1 MRKSK
6 ASDRARPSGH
16 AGEGAASALK
26 EMLRRQ
32 AGNPTPG
39 TDSSNPVERE
49 RDPPRSEPR
58 PPSHRSLH

>member
-6 ASDRARPSGH
+6 APDRGRPSGH

-32 AGNPTPG
+32 SGKPAPG
-39 TDSSNPVERE
+39 PGPSQPVE
-49 RDPPRSEPR
+49 RDPPRDEPR
-58 PPSHRSLH
+58 PPGPRSLH